1 MKKIKFIVATAF
13 IAFVSL
19 SYTIA
24 QNNFVSGIVVDS
36 DSLYSISGVNIYL
49 LDANQKQKVVFRTK
63 TNNKGMFSFVNVAKG
78 TYQIRT
84 VASGYKVMISKK
96 FELLDESKKYNYK
109 LKINNLTKGEADT
122 FTDIDYNDYLDLLED
137 RDVINEDK

>member
-1 MKKIKFIVATAF
+1 MKKIKFIIATAF
-13 IAFVSL
+13 IAFLSL

-36 DSLYSISGVNIYL
+36 DSLYSVSGVNIYL

-63 TNNKGMFSFVNVAKG
+63 TNNKGMFTFVNVAKG

-109 LKINNLTKGEADT
+109 LKINNIIKGEADI
-122 FTDIDYNDYLDLLED
+122 FTGIDYNDYLDLLED

>member
-13 IAFVSL
+13 IAFLSL

-36 DSLYSISGVNIYL
+36 DSLYSISDVNIYL

-63 TNNKGMFSFVNVAKG
+63 TNNKGMFTFVNVAKG

-109 LKINNLTKGEADT
+109 LKINNIIKGEADI